1 MNALATVAPVRLVVV
16 REQMRPDGP
25 VREVSGLSIADLVPG
40 DPGAWIVQVNGEW
53 IAREHWHFEPPPG
66 AVVRVVALAGG
77 GGKGGSNPLRMIL
90 TLAAMYFTAGLG
102 GALLGI
108 NGAAAVGAA
117 GVNIA
122 NALVTGLAV
131 GLVNNLIPIDKS
143 NAPLDRGGT
152 VFGAQ
157 AQANIAR
164 LGQPAP
170 ELFGYADNF
179 PDLASQAYNLY
190 ASNESYLHAC
200 LICSVGQLDIQRVSI
215 GDTPIEAFS
224 EAEVVRFGPGQS
236 TQAGPGTGVETLA
249 EQTLVDTRMV
259 INPDAQQ
266 IEMKSGDPAGP
277 YSVCPPERTVTR
289 IGIDVVMPRGLDSG
303 KSISWRAEL
312 QPVNDFDQPTGAWAT
327 LASETYNTANTLP
340 IRLSYDYTV
349 AEGRYLVR
357 VTRTDIRSSSS
368 ASNHDIN
375 LLALRGVLGGPA
387 MNTAG
392 LSGVCV
398 KVRASGQLSGGLRFK
413 VRRQRML
420 PVWNG
425 STWSAPQITRNPA
438 WAYARIL
445 KARNTPDSRIDLAQL
460 LTLAAVWDARQ
471 DRFDHEF
478 KEPLTTWDALT
489 MVCRV
494 GRAVPLIR
502 AGRYTL
508 VRDQAETQPQA
519 FFGMRNIRRGT
530 WRLEQSLPSDDP
542 IEALDVEYMD
552 LRRTGPVTVTAQI
565 DGSTIHGYRGDANR
579 PVGVPEPDAERRARI
594 RIPGIIGEQA
604 AMRFAVYTLA
614 DGAFRTEVAAFSAE
628 LDGTLPAPMALAT
641 LQHDVGDFG
650 QGGDVAG
657 WDAGTLTIETTEPLA
672 WQPTAMHSM
681 RLVRPDGT
689 VTARI
694 NCTEGADAHHAVLA
708 SAPDFTPIYDDAG
721 RERTRYVFGTLET
734 VDALAKVM
742 SIKAGADDVVQLRC
756 RLEDDRV
763 HTADN
768 AWLPAGEQDPLPPLV
783 PVDGSS
789 GSLIYITDNVFVD
802 GGYSAFEGAAPGVE
816 FALLSDGR
824 LRWTRLQNG
833 AVAYVSNQ
841 WITPQTVSAAISG
854 LYEVHVG
861 TPAISGS
868 PGFPEFFTVVG
879 TYDTW
884 LGLETSPAFSI
895 RILSGGS
902 DINSY
907 AAFAVQ
913 IREKASGVVQASK
926 TFIVQMQTGAGG
938 A

>member
-1 MNALATVAPVRLVVV
+1 VSALAVVAPPALVTVC
-16 REQMRPDGP
+16 REQMRPEGP
-25 VREVSGLSIADLVPG
+25 PTGVYGLSIADLVPAE
-40 DPGAWIVQVNGEW
+40 PGAWIVQVNGEW
-53 IAREHWHFEPPPG
+53 IPREHWHYQPPPG
-66 AVVRVVALAGG
+66 AVVRIVALAAG

-90 TLAAMYFTAGLG
+90 TLAVMYFTAGMG

-131 GLVNNLIPIDKS
+131 ALVNNLIPIDRS
-143 NAPLDRGGT
+143 NAPVDRGS

-164 LGQPAP
+164 LGQPIP
-170 ELFGYADNF
+170 EEFGFRDNF

-200 LICSVGQLDIQRVSI
+200 LVLTVGQEEIQRVSI

-236 TQAGPGTGVETLA
+236 TQSGPGSGVETLA
-249 EQTLVDTRMV
+249 EQTLVNTRMV

-266 IEMKSGDPAGP
+266 IELKTGDPAGP
-277 YSVCPPERTVTR
+277 YSVCPPERTVTQ

-312 QPVNDFDQPTGAWAT
+312 QAVNDFDQPTGAWST
-327 LASETYNTANTLP
+327 LASETYSTANTLP

-368 ASNHDIN
+368 GSNHDIN

-387 MNTAG
+387 MNTTG
-392 LSGVCV
+392 LTGVCV

-420 PVWNG
+420 PVWDG
-425 STWSAPQITRNPA
+425 STWSAPQATRNPA
-438 WAYARIL
+438 WAFARVL
-445 KARNTPDSRIDLAQL
+445 KARNTPDSRIDLDQL
-460 LTLAAVWDARQ
+460 LALAAVWDARQ
-471 DRFDHEF
+471 DRFDHDF

-489 MVCRV
+489 MICRV

-502 AGRYTL
+502 AGKYTL
-508 VRDQAETQPQA
+508 VRDQAETEPQA

-530 WRLEQSLPSDDP
+530 WRLEQTLPADDP

-565 DGSTIHGYRGDANR
+565 HGSTIYAYRGDLNR

-594 RIPGIIGEQA
+594 RIPGIVGEQA
-604 AMRFAVYTLA
+604 ATRFAVYTLA
-614 DGAFRTEVAAFSAE
+614 DGAFRTTAAAFSAE
-628 LDGTLPAPMALAT
+628 LDGTLPAPLGLVT
-641 LQHDVGDFG
+641 LQHDIGDFG
-650 QGGDVAG
+650 QGGDVAD
-657 WDAGTLTIETTEPLA
+657 WDAGTLTLETTEPLA
-672 WQPTAMHSM
+672 WEPTASHFM
-681 RLVRPDGT
+681 RLMRPDGT
-689 VTARI
+689 VTGRI
-694 NCTEGADAHHAVLA
+694 ACHEGADAHHAVLA
-708 SAPDFTPIYDDAG
+708 DAPDFTPLFDDAG
-721 RERTRYVFGTLET
+721 RERTRYVFGTAET
-734 VDALAKVM
+734 IDALGKVM
-742 SIKAGADDVVQLRC
+742 SIKVSGDDVVQLRC

-783 PVDGSS
+783 PVDPDAGGVPLVNLS
-789 GSLIYITDNVFVD
+789 GWSLLNTAGVTAYH
-802 GGYSAFEGAAPGVE
+802 AAVTMYN
-816 FALLSDGR
+816 DGR
-824 LRWTRLQNG
+824 LSVTASGEFGTEFFRPNDW
-833 AVAYVSNQ
+833 AVPQPVTTGVS
-841 WITPQTVSAAISG
+841 S
-854 LYEVHVG
+854 LYEVYA
-861 TPAISGS
+861 TATTYSGS
-868 PGFPEFFTVVG
+868 G
-879 TYDTW
+879 TWSGSALGTW
-884 LGLETSPAFSI
+884 LGLDTTRAWSVEPIGTDGHTFG
-895 RILSGGS
+895 LHL
-902 DINSY
+902 
-907 AAFAVQ
+907 Q
-913 IREKASGVVQASK
+913 IRDVATGVVQAAGTYYLEYPVES
-926 TFIVQMQTGAGG
+926 GGG

>member
-1 MNALATVAPVRLVVV
+1 VEAAGVNAVAVVAPARLVVV

-25 VREVSGLSIADLVPG
+25 VREVTGRSIAELVPG
-40 DPGAWIVQVNGEW
+40 DPGAWIVQVNGAW
-53 IAREHWHFEPPPG
+53 IPRAHWHFEPPPG

-90 TLAAMYFTAGLG
+90 TLAVMYFTAGMG

-143 NAPLDRGGT
+143 NAPLDRGT

-164 LGQPAP
+164 LGQPIP

-200 LICSVGQLDIQRVSI
+200 LMLGVGQYDIQRVSI

-236 TQAGPGTGVETLA
+236 SQTGPGTGVETLA
-249 EQTLVDTRMV
+249 EQVLVATRMAV
-259 INPDAQQ
+259 NPDAQQ
-266 IEMKSGDPAGP
+266 IEMKTGDPAGP
-277 YSVCPPERTVTR
+277 YSACPPERTVTQ
-289 IGIDVVMPRGLDSG
+289 IGVDVVMPRGLDSG
-303 KSISWRAEL
+303 KTITWRVEY
-312 QPVNDFDQPTGAWAT
+312 QPVNDFDQSTGPWAT

-368 ASNHDIN
+368 GSNHDIN
-375 LLALRGVLGGPA
+375 LLALRGLLGGDA

-392 LSGVCV
+392 LTGVCV

-420 PVWNG
+420 PVWDG
-425 STWSAPQITRNPA
+425 STWSAPQATRNPA

-445 KARNTPDSRIDLAQL
+445 KARSTADSRMDLAQL
-460 LTLAAVWDARQ
+460 LTLATLWDTRQ

-478 KEPLTTWDALT
+478 KDPATTWDALT

-494 GRAVPLIR
+494 GRAVPLVR

-508 VRDQAETQPQA
+508 VRDQAEPQPQA
-519 FFGMRNIRRGT
+519 FFGMRNIRRGS
-530 WRLEQSLPSDDP
+530 WRLEQSLPADDP

-565 DGSTIHGYRGDANR
+565 HGSTIHGYRGDANR

-628 LDGTLPAPMALAT
+628 LDGTLPAPMALAA

-650 QGGDVAG
+650 QGGDVAD

-672 WQPTAMHSM
+672 WEPTAIHSI

-694 NCTEGADAHHAVLA
+694 NCTEGVDAHHAVLA
-708 SAPDFTPIYDDAG
+708 SAPDFTLIFDDAG
-721 RERTRYVFGTLET
+721 RERTRYVFGTLQT

-783 PVDGSS
+783 PVDPGA
-789 GSLIYITDNVFVD
+789 
-802 GGYSAFEGAAPGVE
+802 GGVPLVHLADYERLFTG
-816 FALLSDGR
+816 LSREATVRMYNDGR
-824 LRWTRLQNG
+824 LSTEEVGGSELFRPNDW
-833 AVAYVSNQ
+833 AVPQPVTTGVS
-841 WITPQTVSAAISG
+841 S
-854 LYEVHVG
+854 LYEVYATLVNYGPGATVSSTG
-861 TPAISGS
+861 TFGA
-868 PGFPEFFTVVG
+868 
-879 TYDTW
+879 W
-884 LGLETSPAFSI
+884 LGLGTQREWSAETDTDGTTFGVH
-895 RILSGGS
+895 L
-902 DINSY
+902 
-907 AAFAVQ
+907 Q
-913 IREKASGVVQASK
+913 IRDVATQVVQATGVYYL
-926 TFIVQMQTGAGG
+926 TFPVETGGG